1 MENQKSNTET
11 PIVELLTLYG
21 SVFLLFIFWLQRA
34 EHRGGGFILETTLDT
49 RIVISLVAFIFGFMS
64 VYKIFKYRLR

>member
-1 MENQKSNTET
+1 MEKRMSNTET

-64 VYKIFKYRLR
+64 VYKILKYRLR

>member
-1 MENQKSNTET
+1 MKKQKSNTET

-21 SVFLLFIFWLQRA
+21 SAFLLFIFWVQRL

-49 RIVISLVAFIFGFMS
+49 RIVISLVVFIFGFMS
-64 VYKIFKYRLR
+64 VYKIVKYRLK